1 MAASVMDWWKHDSR
15 VAYWVFKP
23 LLNSTRTPDQVVV
36 RSQQVSGE
44 MEDICSG
51 AEKDFVRGLEK
62 AGRAVK
68 NLSKDARDAILGKY
82 NFDILKEERRQLR
95 ERQFEKYTLADSL
108 QLSRTTSL
116 LESELAKL
124 TANDAEMR
132 NEIEK
137 ELDLK
142 FNIEHW
148 IEKRKLLQKRD
159 PLDQTAYDAT
169 TVELQK
175 ELDNLTRQPIRR
187 GEEGLELKADEF
199 EIKQELGMELKLEQ
213 LIALREWLKTQ
224 PNEDRRLRKVSST
237 LLGMLGWRKPLM
249 T

>member
-1 MAASVMDWWKHDSR
+1 MCTPGKLNIKRMAASVMDWWKHDSR

-68 NLSKDARDAILGKY
+68 NISKDARDAILGKY

-95 ERQFEKYTLADSL
+95 ERQLEKYTLADSL

-116 LESELAKL
+116 LKSELEKL
-124 TANDAEMR
+124 TANDVEMR

-148 IEKRKLLQKRD
+148 IEKRKLLKKRNPFD
-159 PLDQTAYDAT
+159 KKAYDAT
-169 TVELQK
+169 TLKLQEELG
-175 ELDNLTRQPIRR
+175 NLTQQLSQAR
-187 GEEGLELKADEF
+187 EEGLSELNADVF
-199 EIKQELGMELKLEQ
+199 EIEKELGMGL
-213 LIALREWLKTQ
+213 
-224 PNEDRRLRKVSST
+224 D
-237 LLGMLGWRKPLM
+237 LGK
-249 T
+249 